1 MPTKAGWE
9 ITRKNVRDLPGRD
22 NNAQV
27 YPNILYLVKK
37 KKKESVTSLLNLTF
51 SLTCNHD

>member
-1 MPTKAGWE
+1 MLTKAGWE
-9 ITRKNVRDLPGRD
+9 IARKYVRDLPGRN

-27 YPNILYLVKK
+27 YPNILYLVK
-37 KKKESVTSLLNLTF
+37 SATFLLNLTF